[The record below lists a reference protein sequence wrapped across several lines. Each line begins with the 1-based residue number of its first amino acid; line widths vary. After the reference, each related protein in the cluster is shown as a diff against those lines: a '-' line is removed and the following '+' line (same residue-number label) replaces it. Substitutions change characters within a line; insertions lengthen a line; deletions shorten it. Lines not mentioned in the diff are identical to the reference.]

1 MPHYNRWGRLR
12 LALSAYDDL
21 YEGYELEIIV
31 CDDGS
36 DEIESIES
44 TFPLLR
50 VDLPPSGPLNPCVP
64 INRAVEA
71 AKGDL
76 ILLTSPEVI
85 HRTPVLR
92 NMAEKLENREDY
104 VSASVFDA
112 QRGYLTGRT
121 ARERGSRAPYPPGSE
136 FPHCALLR
144 RDFFWHAGGY
154 DEDYRHG
161 RAFDD
166 NDFLWRLERAGAQFH
181 SVPDLVYHVHEP
193 LKWNLPSNE
202 PLFRKKWPDLYS

>member
-1 MPHYNRWGRLR
+1 MISICMPHYNRWERLR
-12 LALSAYDDL
+12 DALRAYDQV

-50 VDLPPSGPLNPCVP
+50 VDLPPSPPLNPCVP

-71 AKGDL
+71 AK
-76 ILLTSPEVI
+76 EVI
-85 HRTPVLR
+85 HRTPVLAA
-92 NMAEKLENREDY
+92 MAEKLENFEDY
-104 VSASVFDA
+104 VSASVFDTK
-112 QRGYLTGRT
+112 RGYLTGRT

-144 RDFFWHAGGY
+144 RDFFWFAGGY

-166 NDFLWRLERAGAQFH
+166 NDFLWRLERVGAQFH
-181 SVPDLVYHVHEP
+181 SVPHMVNHVHEP